1 MRFPEEPRLP
11 SLTSDATDYDKRLSI
26 RLKELFFGLIN
37 KANQFETGSQ
47 SIKLGSNSD
56 ESKNFLISVPSVAD
70 GTLVIERGNGTD
82 VLRIDTSG
90 NVLVISPSGLGY
102 GPGAGGTVTQATSK
116 ATAVTLN
123 KPCGRITMNAASLA
137 ANSSVNFTLIN
148 SQISNVD
155 LLLVAVVGN
164 GNYVASVVATAG
176 GSAIIRLTNITGGA
190 VAEAVGVNFT
200 IIKGANS

>member
-1 MRFPEEPRLP
+1 MSNLGIRTDASGTFGA
-11 SLTSDATDYDKRLSI
+11 LTLGGVDKVTVGANGIQAGSYSPDSITAT
-26 RLKELFFGLIN
+26 ELAPGALI
-37 KANQFETGSQ
+37 ETSP
-47 SIKLGSNSD
+47 L
-56 ESKNFLISVPSVAD
+56 
-70 GTLVIERGNGTD
+70 NG
-82 VLRIDTSG
+82 I
-90 NVLVISPSGLGY
+90 GY